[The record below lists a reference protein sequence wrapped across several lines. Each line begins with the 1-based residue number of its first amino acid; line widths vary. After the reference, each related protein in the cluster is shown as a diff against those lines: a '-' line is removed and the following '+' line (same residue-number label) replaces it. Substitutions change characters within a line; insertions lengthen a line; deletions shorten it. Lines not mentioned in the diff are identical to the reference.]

1 MTNTRT
7 QELNKLYANEI
18 KWLEAEIEKLA
29 KKLAKKPRVQRQIDD
44 YRRQIKDKQ
53 NQINFSL

>member
-7 QELNKLYANEI
+7 QELNKQYAHEI

-44 YRRQIKDKQ
+44 YRRQIKDRQ

>member
-7 QELNKLYANEI
+7 KQYAHEI